1 VQKALFDQK
10 RQGLREELRTL
21 EVAVKLAREDAH
33 LVAQLAKTGD
43 VSRSEVIRSEWA
55 LNEAEAQ
62 LINRKN
68 KYFQDA
74 RIELAKVEDDT
85 NQNEQVRTQ
94 RNQQL
99 TDSVIRTPVDGI
111 VKNVK
116 ITTQGGVLRAGDELM

>member
-21 EVAVKLAREDAH
+21 EVAVKLAREDAQ

-43 VSRSEVIRSEWA
+43 VSRSEVIRSERA

-99 TDSVIRTPVDGI
+99 TEPLSKAYAGI
-111 VKNVK
+111 C
-116 ITTQGGVLRAGDELM
+116 I